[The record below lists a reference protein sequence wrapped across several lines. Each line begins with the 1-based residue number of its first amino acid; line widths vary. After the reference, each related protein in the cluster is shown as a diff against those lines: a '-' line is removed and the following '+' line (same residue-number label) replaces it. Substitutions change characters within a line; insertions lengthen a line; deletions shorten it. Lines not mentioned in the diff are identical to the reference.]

1 QTAEP
6 AVASAASESLLE
18 SKAEPRGEPFA
29 AKLNG
34 LTQAMAQQALTNR
47 PVNGTVP
54 GQPVAMQQNGWSEAV
69 VDRVMWMSSQ
79 NLKSAEIQLDPAE
92 LGRLDVRIHMTADQT
107 QVTFASPNA
116 GVRDALESQMH
127 RLRDMFSQQ
136 GMNQLDVNVSDQ
148 SLARGWQGQQQGEGG
163 SARGRGFAGE
173 ASGDEETLAGV
184 SEIRSRPGS
193 SAARGLVDYYA

>member
-1 QTAEP
+1 
-6 AVASAASESLLE
+6 
-18 SKAEPRGEPFA
+18 
-29 AKLNG
+29 
-34 LTQAMAQQALTNR
+34 M
-47 PVNGTVP
+47 
-54 GQPVAMQQNGWSEAV
+54 
-69 VDRVMWMSSQ
+69 
-79 NLKSAEIQLDPAE
+79 
-92 LGRLDVRIHMTADQT
+92 
-107 QVTFASPNA
+107 TFASPNA

-163 SARGRGFAGE
+163 SARGRGLAGE

-184 SEIRSRPGS
+184 SEIRSRPGA